1 MVVKEQDVVNR
12 TMEFWH
18 GKGFTLTPED
28 ARTAAE
34 NICAFVETLARWE
47 KGRCD

>member
-1 MVVKEQDVVNR
+1 MVVEEKDSVSS

-28 ARTAAE
+28 ARTSAE
-34 NICAFVETLARWE
+34 NICAFFETLARWNKAGE
-47 KGRCD
+47 